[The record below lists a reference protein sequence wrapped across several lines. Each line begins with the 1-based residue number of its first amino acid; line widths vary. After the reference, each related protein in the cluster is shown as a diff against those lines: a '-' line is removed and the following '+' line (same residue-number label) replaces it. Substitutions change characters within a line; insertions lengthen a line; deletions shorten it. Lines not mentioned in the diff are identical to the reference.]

1 MLNCREA
8 TRLLSERLEQPL
20 SRRQRIVLAIHTL
33 ICKACRNFGKQ
44 SEFLRGAA
52 ARFANSDL
60 ITRSKK

>member
-8 TRLLSERLEQPL
+8 TRLLSDRLEQPL
-20 SRRQRIVLAIHTL
+20 SRRQRIALAIHTL

-44 SEFLRGAA
+44 SEFLRSAA